1 MGPEHRVLTSKI
13 VWKLR
18 CCSLLILCQ
27 LSSSWHRVLS
37 GFFLVVFGY
46 ACLPM
51 CMHRFNQKFC
61 LVVLEGSVLVSS
73 APVEMTDLLSRG
85 TVGASGKS
93 SAGRPPP
100 LLSWKPHLKAI
111 PQWRYISQLTVSGRP
126 LSLSAS
132 GDVMG
137 TDIWFPYDLQRRT
150 KLKFLSGCP
159 KRLTSTLRGHWMC
172 RLLVHMLEASCVSN
186 MTLTLSGQG

>member
-1 MGPEHRVLTSKI
+1 
-13 VWKLR
+13 
-18 CCSLLILCQ
+18 
-27 LSSSWHRVLS
+27 
-37 GFFLVVFGY
+37 
-46 ACLPM
+46 M

-61 LVVLEGSVLVSS
+61 LVVLEDSVLVST
-73 APVEMTDLLSRG
+73 APVEMTGLLSRG

-132 GDVMG
+132 GDVIG
-137 TDIWFPYDLQRRT
+137 TDIWFRCDLQRRT

-159 KRLTSTLRGHWMC
+159 ERLTSTLRGHWMF
-172 RLLVHMLEASCVSN
+172 RLLVHTMEASCVSN
-186 MTLTLSGQG
+186 MTLTLSCQG